1 MAGLFHLIQNEHARR
16 LNVLREQMTLLLEDV
31 AAQTPEKFTLEVI
44 TEVSSSSSSSSL
56 SVRNVPEL
64 FDAAQV
70 GLDERA
76 AVRLV
81 LLNDVVVEAPEPA
94 GVKGTRQ
101 SCRCCEA

>member
-16 LNVLREQMTLLLEDV
+16 VNVLREQMTLLLEDV

-44 TEVSSSSSSSSL
+44 TEVSSSSSSSSSS

-81 LLNDVVVEAPEPA
+81 LLHDVVVEAPEPA
-94 GVKGTRQ
+94 GV
-101 SCRCCEA
+101 E